1 MSMRTLIIAML
12 ALTAVLGCGGGGAE
26 VELEAPSTPEAQQAM
41 EQIRQTQEQML
52 QHQKEMME
60 RAAIPSTGSAP
71 PTR

>member
-1 MSMRTLIIAML
+1 MSMRTLIITML
-12 ALTAVLGCGGGGAE
+12 ALTAVFGCGGGAE
-26 VELEAPSTPEAQQAM
+26 VELEAPSTPEARQAM

-60 RAAIPSTGSAP
+60 RAAISSTGSAP